1 MEIIEDK
8 YLVLKTRNLD
18 KIKEA
23 LPETQVLNT
32 VDDVHTVAVDWNLY
46 EAQWLR
52 RLKIKGVPS
61 PIVRDYDWP
70 GLYSPMAH
78 QRTTAEFLTLN
89 TRAFCFN
96 EQGTGKTGA
105 AIWASDYLM
114 TQGYINRVLVVC
126 PLSIMQAAWQRDLFQ
141 FAMHRKVGIAHGD
154 KAKRTK
160 VINGDYDYVVIN
172 YEGINLVLEEL
183 RAGKFDLVI
192 IDEANAYKNSKTQRW
207 KSMRSLVTDATW
219 LWMMTGTPAAQSPVD
234 AYGLAKL
241 CVPENVSRFYGAF
254 RESVLTQITRFKWVP
269 KPDAAEKVHAALQPA
284 IRFEKKDCLDLPELT
299 YMEREAPLTPQQ
311 EKYYNILREDF
322 LMEAGDEVVTSANM
336 AVNISKLLQ
345 VSGGAV
351 YTNSGATLEF
361 DVSNRLNVVE
371 EVVNES
377 SNKVLVFVPFSHTIR
392 LIKEHMTAAGIPC
405 EVIDGDVSVAKRNDI
420 FSRFQT
426 QGADDIKLLIIQP
439 KAAAHGV
446 TLTAADTVIW
456 YAPVTSAE
464 TYLQAN
470 ARIDR
475 QGQKNAMTVV
485 HIHGS
490 PIERK
495 LYKALQTKLLDHSQL
510 IDLYNEEVKK

>member
-1 MEIIEDK
+1 MFTPFD
-8 YLVLKTRNLD
+8 
-18 KIKEA
+18 
-23 LPETQVLNT
+23 
-32 VDDVHTVAVDWNLY
+32 
-46 EAQWLR
+46 
-52 RLKIKGVPS
+52 
-61 PIVRDYDWP
+61 
-70 GLYSPMAH
+70 H
-78 QRTTAEFLTLN
+78 QRDTSRFLTLHK
-89 TRAFCFN
+89 RAFCFN
-96 EQGTGKTGA
+96 EAGTGKTSA
-105 AIWASDYLM
+105 AIWAADYLM
-114 TQGYINRVLVVC
+114 TQGLIKRVLVVC
-126 PLSIMQAAWQRDLFQ
+126 PLSIMQAAWQSDLFKS
-141 FAMHRKVGIAHGD
+141 AMHRTCGIAHGSTS
-154 KAKRTK
+154 KRVK
-160 VINGDYDYVVIN
+160 VIGGSYDFVI
-172 YEGINLVLEEL
+172 INFDGVGTVEREIS
-183 RAGKFDLVI
+183 AANFDLI
-192 IDEANAYKNSKTQRW
+192 IVDEANAYKNPTTKRW
-207 KSMRSLVTDATW
+207 KILAKLVKPDTY
-219 LWMMTGTPAAQSPVD
+219 LWMMTGTPAAQSPMD
-234 AYGLAKL
+234 AYGLAKMVNPEG
-241 CVPENVSRFYGAF
+241 VPRRMSSWQEKVMR
-254 RESVLTQITRFKWVP
+254 QITRFKWVP
-269 KPDAAEKVHAALQPA
+269 KPDAAEKVHAVLQPA

-405 EVIDGDVSVAKRNDI
+405 EVIDGDVSVTKRNDI

>member
-1 MEIIEDK
+1 
-8 YLVLKTRNLD
+8 V
-18 KIKEA
+18 
-23 LPETQVLNT
+23 
-32 VDDVHTVAVDWNLY
+32 
-46 EAQWLR
+46 
-52 RLKIKGVPS
+52 
-61 PIVRDYDWP
+61 
-70 GLYSPMAH
+70 
-78 QRTTAEFLTLN
+78 
-89 TRAFCFN
+89 
-96 EQGTGKTGA
+96 
-105 AIWASDYLM
+105 
-114 TQGYINRVLVVC
+114 
-126 PLSIMQAAWQRDLFQ
+126 
-141 FAMHRKVGIAHGD
+141 
-154 KAKRTK
+154 
-160 VINGDYDYVVIN
+160 
-172 YEGINLVLEEL
+172 
-183 RAGKFDLVI
+183 
-192 IDEANAYKNSKTQRW
+192 
-207 KSMRSLVTDATW
+207 
-219 LWMMTGTPAAQSPVD
+219 
-234 AYGLAKL
+234 
-241 CVPENVSRFYGAF
+241 
-254 RESVLTQITRFKWVP
+254 
-269 KPDAAEKVHAALQPA
+269 LQPA

-405 EVIDGDVSVAKRNDI
+405 EVIDGDVSVTKRNDI

>member
-1 MEIIEDK
+1 MKIIEDK
-8 YLVLKTRNLD
+8 YLILKTRNAD

-23 LPETQVLNT
+23 LPDSQVIQT
-32 VDDVHTVAVDWNLY
+32 EDDIHTVAVEWELY
-46 EAQWLR
+46 EAQRLR
-52 RLKIKGVPS
+52 SLKIKNVPS
-61 PIVRDYDWP
+61 PILRDYSWP
-70 GLYSPMAH
+70 GLYKPMAH
-78 QRTTAEFLTLN
+78 QRTTAEFLTLH

-114 TQGYINRVLVVC
+114 SQGFINRVLVVC
-126 PLSIMQAAWQRDLFQ
+126 PLSIMQAAWQQDLFN

-154 KAKRTK
+154 RHKRSK
-160 VINGDYDYVVIN
+160 IINGDYDYVVIN
-172 YEGINLVLEEL
+172 YDGINIVLDEL

-192 IDEANAYKNSKTQRW
+192 VDEANAYKNVKTQRW

-241 CVPENVSRFYGAF
+241 CVPENVSRFFGAF
-254 RESVLTQITRFKWVP
+254 RESVLTQISRFKWAP
-269 KPDAAEKVHAALQPA
+269 KPDAAEKVHNVLQPA
-284 IRFEKKDCLDLPELT
+284 IRFEKKDCLDLPAVT

-322 LMEAGDEVVTSANM
+322 LMEAGDEVVTSPNM

-361 DVSNRLNVVE
+361 DVSNRLNVIE
-371 EVVNES
+371 EVINES
-377 SNKVLVFVPFSHTIR
+377 SNKVLVFVPFTHTIR
-392 LIKEHMTAAGIPC
+392 LVEDHLKKNGIPC
-405 EVIDGDVSVAKRNDI
+405 EVVSGDTSVTKRNDI
-420 FSRFQT
+420 FGRFQT
-426 QGADDIKLLIIQP
+426 KDADDIKVLIIQP

-485 HIHGS
+485 HVQGS

-495 LYKALQTKLLDHSQL
+495 LYRALREKLLSHGQL
-510 IDLYNEEVKK
+510 IDLYNDEIKK

>member
-1 MEIIEDK
+1 
-8 YLVLKTRNLD
+8 
-18 KIKEA
+18 
-23 LPETQVLNT
+23 
-32 VDDVHTVAVDWNLY
+32 
-46 EAQWLR
+46 
-52 RLKIKGVPS
+52 
-61 PIVRDYDWP
+61 
-70 GLYSPMAH
+70 MAH

-254 RESVLTQITRFKWVP
+254 RESVLTQITRFKWSP
-269 KPDAAEKVHAALQPA
+269 KPESRTIVFDALQPA
-284 IRFEKKDCLDLPELT
+284 IRYEKADCLDLPDVT
-299 YMEREAPLTPQQ
+299 YQTREVPLSPQVQ
-311 EKYYNILREDF
+311 KYYNELKKE
-322 LMEAGDEVVTSANM
+322 M
-336 AVNISKLLQ
+336 
-345 VSGGAV
+345 
-351 YTNSGATLEF
+351 
-361 DVSNRLNVVE
+361 
-371 EVVNES
+371 
-377 SNKVLVFVPFSHTIR
+377 
-392 LIKEHMTAAGIPC
+392 LIKAVGEQIT
-405 EVIDGDVSVAKRNDI
+405 
-420 FSRFQT
+420 
-426 QGADDIKLLIIQP
+426 
-439 KAAAHGV
+439 
-446 TLTAADTVIW
+446 TVNSTC
-456 YAPVTSAE
+456 A
-464 TYLQAN
+464 
-470 ARIDR
+470 
-475 QGQKNAMTVV
+475 
-485 HIHGS
+485 
-490 PIERK
+490 
-495 LYKALQTKLLDHSQL
+495 
-510 IDLYNEEVKK
+510 